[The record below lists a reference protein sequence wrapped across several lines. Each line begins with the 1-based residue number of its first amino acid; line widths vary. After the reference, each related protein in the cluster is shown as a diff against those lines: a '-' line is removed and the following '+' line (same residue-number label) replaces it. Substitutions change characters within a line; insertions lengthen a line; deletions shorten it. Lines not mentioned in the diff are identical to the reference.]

1 VETLERTFSPPGVA
15 AVARDGLRS
24 DGGLR
29 VRLLQLALF
38 LTNEVIAI
46 LPSRAARHLWY
57 RRVLGVEIAQ
67 GAKVF
72 MHVTFSI
79 RGRHAIGGAPIRI
92 GRNTVINQG
101 CWIDGRGGLRIG
113 SNVNIS
119 RGAWI
124 LGGDHDIDDP
134 YLATRYA
141 PIDIG
146 DRVFVGSRAIIF
158 AGVTLGEGCVVGAG
172 AVVTKDVAPYTVV
185 AGVPA
190 RPIRTRSRDLR
201 YELSYSPLFE

>member
-1 VETLERTFSPPGVA
+1 METVERTLSATGIVA
-15 AVARDGLRS
+15 PARDRPRTAVPGK
-24 DGGLR
+24 
-29 VRLLQLALF
+29 VRLLQLALY

-46 LPSRAARHLWY
+46 LPSRALRHLWY
-57 RRVLGVEIAQ
+57 RRVLGIELAE

-79 RGRHAIGGAPIRI
+79 RRRRATGRAPIVI

-101 CWIDGRGGLRIG
+101 CWIDGRGGLSIG

-134 YLATRYA
+134 YLATRFA
-141 PIDIG
+141 PVEIG
-146 DRVFVGSRAIIF
+146 DRVFVGARAIVF
-158 AGVTLGEGCVVGAG
+158 AGVTLGEGAVVAAG

-190 RPIRTRSRDLR
+190 KPIRTRPRDLR
-201 YELSYSPLFE
+201 YELDYSPMFE